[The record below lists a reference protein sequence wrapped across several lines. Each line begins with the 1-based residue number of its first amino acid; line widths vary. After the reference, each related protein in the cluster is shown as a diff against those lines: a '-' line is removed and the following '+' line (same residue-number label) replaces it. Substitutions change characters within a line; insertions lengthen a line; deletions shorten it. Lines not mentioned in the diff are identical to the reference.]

1 MIGINRKTGI
11 AAAAVWLFAVFLGL
25 WFAGVLSFSE
35 KGMSEAEESSVTAGQ
50 NEEQAR
56 VWEIVFRGMK
66 FTIPQKGIA
75 LVHESGCLNIRQNDQ
90 YLIQISIEDDS
101 IDDIW
106 ESMDTRRE
114 SLIES
119 GYRLEKEAVRLTE
132 GGQDCIRYVVS
143 MEKERGSD
151 YDRSYFE
158 VVFAPAKEG
167 RHILAVIRYDG
178 IDVDGLDEET
188 RDQVYAEGFAAA
200 EAVLDTAC
208 PTDEID
214 DEVGSYWMEDVSLDP
229 EQLYLAED
237 TITYGDGQYMLSV
250 RLPEGCMLVADTI
263 AGKEYFDS
271 VNQVY
276 IYANVIEYKWQTA
289 KDMADML
296 AARELSRIHEEGET
310 EVNGRT
316 FYYYSYSV
324 LEYEKNKTTIRY
336 HFEAF
341 CDLEDGS
348 IYTIAGYTED
358 YPEALE
364 KAYYMNWMD
373 VTLLSV

>member
-11 AAAAVWLFAVFLGL
+11 VAGAVWLLAVFLGL
-25 WFAGVLSFSE
+25 WFAGVFSFSG
-35 KGMSEAEESSVTAGQ
+35 KRMPEAEESSVTAGQ
-50 NEEQAR
+50 DEEQAR

-66 FTIPQKGIA
+66 FTIPQKGKA
-75 LVHESGCLNIRQNDQ
+75 LVHESGCLNIRQTDQ

-101 IDDIW
+101 IDEIW
-106 ESMDTRRE
+106 ESMDLRRE
-114 SLIES
+114 SLIEH
-119 GYRLEKEAVRLTE
+119 GYRIEKEAERLTD
-132 GGQDCIRYVVS
+132 GGQDRIRYVVS

-158 VVFAPAKEG
+158 VVLAPAEEG
-167 RHILAVIRYDG
+167 QHILTVIRYDG

-188 RDQVYAEGFAAA
+188 RELVYEEAFGAVK
-200 EAVLDTAC
+200 AVLDAVYS
-208 PTDEID
+208 TDEID
-214 DEVGSYWMEDVSLDP
+214 DEAGSLWMEDVNLDP
-229 EQLYLAED
+229 EQPYLAED
-237 TITYGDGQYMLSV
+237 TITYGDGQYMLTV

-289 KDMADML
+289 KDMADSL

>member
-25 WFAGVLSFSE
+25 WFAGVLSFSG
-35 KGMSEAEESSVTAGQ
+35 KRMPEAEESAVAAGQ

-75 LVHESGCLNIRQNDQ
+75 LVHESGCLNIRQTDS
-90 YLIQISIEDDS
+90 YLIQISIEDDT

-119 GYRLEKEAVRLTE
+119 GYRMEKEAERLTE
-132 GGQDCIRYVVS
+132 GGQDRIRYVVS

-158 VVFAPAKEG
+158 VVLAPAMAG

-178 IDVDGLDEET
+178 IDVEGLDEET

-200 EAVLDTAC
+200 EAILDRAC
-208 PTDEID
+208 STDEID
-214 DEVGSYWMEDVSLDP
+214 DEAGSYWMEDVSLDP
-229 EQLYLAED
+229 EQPYPAED
-237 TITYGDGQYMLSV
+237 TITYGDGQYMLTV
-250 RLPEGCMLVADTI
+250 RLPEGCMLVSDTI

-276 IYANVIEYKWQTA
+276 VYANVIEYKWQTA
-289 KDMADML
+289 KDMADSL

-324 LEYEKNKTTIRY
+324 LEYEKSKTTIRY

-348 IYTIAGYTED
+348 IYTIAGYTQD

-364 KAYYMNWMD
+364 KTYYQDWMD
-373 VTLLSV
+373 VTLLSA

>member
-11 AAAAVWLFAVFLGL
+11 AAAAVWLLAVFLGL
-25 WFAGVLSFSE
+25 WFAGVFSFSG
-35 KGMSEAEESSVTAGQ
+35 KRMPEAEESSVTAGQ
-50 NEEQAR
+50 DEEQAR
-56 VWEIVFRGMK
+56 VWEIVFRGVK
-66 FTIPQKGIA
+66 FTIPQKGKA
-75 LVHESGCLNIRQNDQ
+75 LVHESGCLNIRQTDQ

-101 IDDIW
+101 IDEIW
-106 ESMDTRRE
+106 ESMDLRRE
-114 SLIES
+114 SLIEH
-119 GYRLEKEAVRLTE
+119 GYRIEKEAERLTD
-132 GGQDCIRYVVS
+132 GGQDRIRYVVS

-158 VVFAPAKEG
+158 VVLAPAEEG
-167 RHILAVIRYDG
+167 QHILTVIRYDG

-188 RDQVYAEGFAAA
+188 RELVYEEAFGAVK
-200 EAVLDTAC
+200 AVLDAAYS
-208 PTDEID
+208 TDEID
-214 DEVGSYWMEDVSLDP
+214 DEAGSLWMEDVNLDP
-229 EQLYLAED
+229 EQPYLAED
-237 TITYGDGQYMLSV
+237 TITYGDGQYMLTV

-289 KDMADML
+289 KDMADSL

-310 EVNGRT
+310 EVNERT

>member
-25 WFAGVLSFSE
+25 WFAGVFSFSE
-35 KGMSEAEESSVTAGQ
+35 KRMPEAEESSVTTGQ

-66 FTIPQKGIA
+66 FTIPQKGKA
-75 LVHESGCLNIRQNDQ
+75 FVHESGCLNIRQTDQ

-101 IDDIW
+101 IDEIW
-106 ESMDTRRE
+106 ESMDTRQE
-114 SLIES
+114 SLLEY
-119 GYRLEKEAVRLTE
+119 GYRIEKEAVRLTE
-132 GGQDCIRYVVS
+132 GGQDHIRYVVS

-151 YDRSYFE
+151 YDRSYFA

-178 IDVDGLDEET
+178 IDVDGLDEEA
-188 RDQVYAEGFAAA
+188 RDRVYAEGFAAV

-214 DEVGSYWMEDVSLDP
+214 DEVGSYWMEDVSIDP
-229 EQLYLAED
+229 EQPYLAED
-237 TITYGDGQYMLSV
+237 TITYGDGQYMLTV

-276 IYANVIEYKWQTA
+276 VYANVIEYKWQTA

-296 AARELSRIHEEGET
+296 AAREISRIHEEGEV

-324 LEYEKNKTTIRY
+324 LEYEKNKTTVRY

-348 IYTIAGYTED
+348 IYTLAGYAED

-364 KAYYMNWMD
+364 KTYYIDWMD

>member
-25 WFAGVLSFSE
+25 WFAGVLSFSG
-35 KGMSEAEESSVTAGQ
+35 KRMPEAEESAVAAGQ

-75 LVHESGCLNIRQNDQ
+75 LVHESGCLNIRQTDS
-90 YLIQISIEDDS
+90 YLIQISIEDDT

-119 GYRLEKEAVRLTE
+119 GYRMEKEAVRLAE
-132 GGQDCIRYVVS
+132 GGQDRIRYVVS
-143 MEKERGSD
+143 LEKERGSD
-151 YDRSYFE
+151 FDRSYFE
-158 VVFAPAKEG
+158 VVFAPATEG
-167 RHILAVIRYDG
+167 RHILAVVRYDG
-178 IDVDGLDEET
+178 IDVDGLEEET
-188 RDQVYAEGFAAA
+188 RDQVYAESFAAV
-200 EAVLDTAC
+200 EAILDRAC
-208 PTDEID
+208 STDEID
-214 DEVGSYWMEDVSLDP
+214 DEAGSYWMEDVSLDP
-229 EQLYLAED
+229 EQPYPAED
-237 TITYGDGQYMLSV
+237 TITYGDGQYMLTV
-250 RLPEGCMLVADTI
+250 RLPEGCMLVSDTI

-276 IYANVIEYKWQTA
+276 VYANVIEYKWQTA
-289 KDMADML
+289 KDMADSL

-324 LEYEKNKTTIRY
+324 LEYEKSKTTIRY

-348 IYTIAGYTED
+348 IYTIAGYTQD

-364 KAYYMNWMD
+364 KTYYQDWMD
-373 VTLLSV
+373 VTLLSA